1 MRYFCPIHFRSE
13 FMFRKEGEILHL
25 FVVPFWEKLD
35 FCNSSLVYCSLY
47 GMRENP
53 FNFDQCAE
61 IIWPHCKCAS
71 DLMDVIGVSS
81 PLLSVNFMQRKN
93 PGIFLTCFAKRPK
106 IDDIPRDKLFIIIVW
121 PARFHVKIKKNF
133 SKNALGIIWRF
144 FLIKTIINIFFS
156 ST

>member
-1 MRYFCPIHFRSE
+1 
-13 FMFRKEGEILHL
+13 
-25 FVVPFWEKLD
+25 
-35 FCNSSLVYCSLY
+35 
-47 GMRENP
+47 MRENP

-106 IDDIPRDKLFIIIVW
+106 IDDIPRDKLFIIIEWLWKISLKNIVSSLSRTSQTSDFKKSYSN
-121 PARFHVKIKKNF
+121 PIKKT
-133 SKNALGIIWRF
+133 GVT
-144 FLIKTIINIFFS
+144 IKEVHKLSNYITVSYRLLTTANTCRLEQILCCMYR
-156 ST
+156 

>member
-1 MRYFCPIHFRSE
+1 MILIVIFFIICSIKKGKFDIYLLCP
-13 FMFRKEGEILHL
+13 FRKNLTFAI
-25 FVVPFWEKLD
+25 VAWSTVR
-35 FCNSSLVYCSLY
+35 SLY

-106 IDDIPRDKLFIIIVW
+106 IDDIPRDKLFIIIEW
-121 PARFHVKIKKNF
+121 LWKISLKNIVSSLSRTSQTSDFKK
-133 SKNALGIIWRF
+133 ATAIQ
-144 FLIKTIINIFFS
+144 
-156 ST
+156 